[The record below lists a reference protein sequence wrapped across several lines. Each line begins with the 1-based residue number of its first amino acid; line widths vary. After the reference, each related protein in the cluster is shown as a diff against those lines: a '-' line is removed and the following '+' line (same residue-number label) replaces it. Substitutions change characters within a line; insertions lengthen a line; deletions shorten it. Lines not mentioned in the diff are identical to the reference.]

1 MGSLQDGDVHGEDVA
16 VGGYIYE
23 WERANA
29 AKNPP
34 PVIAAK
40 APEASGG
47 TGFLQDAD
55 VHGAEDVGPNGYIT
69 KWHAAERK
77 LSVS

>member
-29 AKNPP
+29 AQNPAP
-34 PVIAAK
+34 AASAK
-40 APEASGG
+40 PEAPSGG
-47 TGFLQDAD
+47 TGMLQDGE
-55 VHGAEDVGPNGYIT
+55 VHGDDVAPDGYIM
-69 KWHAAERK
+69 KWYAADRSGGPK
-77 LSVS
+77 